1 MLVKMFK
8 NFVKSKMKWLV
19 YPIVERILDEEFD
32 KRLII
37 ADQMREFENA
47 SDDMLASNVEAQ
59 TDIADLVSRLK
70 RQGIPVIE
78 EKIDIDDFEKWGGG
92 IFRNYELLYR

>member
-1 MLVKMFK
+1 MLIK
-8 NFVKSKMKWLV
+8 FVKAKIESLINQ
-19 YPIVERILDEEFD
+19 IVERKLDEEFD
-32 KRLII
+32 NRLII